1 MSRRKFTCTVAWPSV
16 RPSVCQSVRL
26 SVSPSVRHS
35 VHPSVSQSVSS
46 TASQPVR
53 PSVCPSIRLSICL
66 SVSQSVGQSRNS
78 MTRTVLS
85 EISLQ
90 FQISNLPYK
99 VFTNTSTMH
108 SSAGL
113 CLFQGLKRHD
123 FVINHIHNFDENCA
137 RNRTIRRNCTFYT
150 VWTEMLGC

>member
-1 MSRRKFTCTVAWPSV
+1 MSQVYPYGCQSVRPSV
-16 RPSVCQSVRL
+16 SPSVSPSIRQSVRPSLSPSVCQSVSQFDRE
-26 SVSPSVRHS
+26 SASPSVSLS
-35 VHPSVSQSVSS
+35 VNPALHLSVRQSVSQS
-46 TASQPVR
+46 
-53 PSVCPSIRLSICL
+53 
-66 SVSQSVGQSRNS
+66 RNS
-78 MTRTVLS
+78 IIRTVLS

-123 FVINHIHNFDENCA
+123 FVINHIYNFDGNSA
-137 RNRTIRRNCTFYT
+137 RNRTTGRNFYT
-150 VWTEMLGC
+150 V